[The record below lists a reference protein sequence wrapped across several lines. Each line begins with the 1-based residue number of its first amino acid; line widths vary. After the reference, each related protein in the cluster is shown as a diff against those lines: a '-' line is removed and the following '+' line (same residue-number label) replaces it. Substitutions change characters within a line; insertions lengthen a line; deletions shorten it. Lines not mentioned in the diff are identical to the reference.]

1 MVVNSGIII
10 LIAFN
15 SVINIFEV
23 CDGTQNSLAYNVY
36 NMRKTP
42 K

>member
-1 MVVNSGIII
+1 MVVNIGLII

-23 CDGTQNSLAYNVY
+23 CDGTQNSLACKIY
-36 NMRKTP
+36 NMRETAK
-42 K
+42 